1 MRRFL
6 EAIRAEKK
14 LITIASLLFIL
25 SIVSGYVASG
35 PAGEWLK
42 QAGVWDQ
49 FMQKAK
55 TIGQN
60 PGWLDTFG
68 LIFMNNLFASMTM
81 IGTGLFFGFYPIMGL
96 VFNGVLVGVIL
107 GTVAEQSGV
116 HPLTLFITQ
125 ILPHGILELPAVI
138 LATAYGIRLGILV
151 FRSMIGLGSP
161 RLRQESRRAW
171 SDYLGRITP
180 TLIGIVVM
188 LAAAAVIEAGLIVLY
203 AK

>member
-1 MRRFL
+1 M
-6 EAIRAEKK
+6 
-14 LITIASLLFIL
+14 
-25 SIVSGYVASG
+25 
-35 PAGEWLK
+35 
-42 QAGVWDQ
+42 
-49 FMQKAK
+49 
-55 TIGQN
+55 
-60 PGWLDTFG
+60 
-68 LIFMNNLFASMTM
+68 
-81 IGTGLFFGFYPIMGL
+81 
-96 VFNGVLVGVIL
+96 
-107 GTVAEQSGV
+107 
-116 HPLTLFITQ
+116 
-125 ILPHGILELPAVI
+125 I

>member
-6 EAIRAEKK
+6 EAIRTEKK

-25 SIVSGYVASG
+25 AIVSGYLASG

-49 FMQKAK
+49 FIQKAK
-55 TIGQN
+55 TIGKN
-60 PGWLDTFG
+60 PGWVDTFG
-68 LIFMNNLFASMTM
+68 LIFFNNLFASMTM
-81 IGTGLFFGFYPIMGL
+81 IGTGLFFGFYPILGL

-107 GTVAEQSGV
+107 GAAAEQSGI
-116 HPLTLFITQ
+116 HPLILFVTQ

-138 LATAYGIRLGILV
+138 LAAAYGIRLGILV
-151 FRSMIGLGSP
+151 FQSVIGLGSP
-161 RLRQESRRAW
+161 RLRQANRKAW

-180 TLIGIVVM
+180 LLAGMVVM
-188 LAAAAVIEAGLIVLY
+188 LAAAAVIESGLIVFF